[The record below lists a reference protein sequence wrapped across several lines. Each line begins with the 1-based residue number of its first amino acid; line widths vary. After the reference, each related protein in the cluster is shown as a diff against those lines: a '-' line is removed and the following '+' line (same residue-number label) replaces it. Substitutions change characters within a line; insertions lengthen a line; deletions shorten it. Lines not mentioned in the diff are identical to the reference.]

1 MLNGIRNLNIFLI
14 FKTIHIISVI
24 TWMAALFYLP
34 RLFVYHSTKEIGSD
48 SSETFKVMESKLLKI
63 IGNPSLVFVWISG
76 LVLLGYKGLEIWLV
90 LKMFLVMGMTLFHL
104 YLNFLRKRFE
114 NDKNEKSEKFFRVIN
129 ELPTILLLIIVVLV
143 VFQPR
148 F

>member
-1 MLNGIRNLNIFLI
+1 MQNGIRNLNIFLI

-34 RLFVYHSTKEIGSD
+34 RLFVYHSTKEVGSD

-63 IGNPSLVFVWISG
+63 IGNPSLIFVWISG
-76 LVLLGYKGLEIWLV
+76 IVLLGYKGPEIWLV
-90 LKMFLVMGMTLFHL
+90 LKMFLVMGMTLFHI
-104 YLNFLRKRFE
+104 YLNFLRMRFE
-114 NDKNEKSEKFFRVIN
+114 NDVNEKSEKFFRVIN

>member
-1 MLNGIRNLNIFLI
+1 MNTYLI

-76 LVLLGYKGLEIWLV
+76 LVLLSYKGLEIWLV
-90 LKMFLVMGMTLFHL
+90 LKMLLVMAMTFFHL
-104 YLNFLRKRFE
+104 YLNFLRKGFE
-114 NDKNEKSEKFFRVIN
+114 NDANMKSEKFFRVIN
-129 ELPTILLLIIVVLV
+129 ELPTILLLIIIVLV
-143 VFQPR
+143 VFQPI

>member
-48 SSETFKVMESKLLKI
+48 ASETFKVMESKLLKI
-63 IGNPSLVFVWISG
+63 IANPSLVFVWISG
-76 LVLLGYKGLEIWLV
+76 IVLLSYKGLEIWLV

-104 YLNFLRKRFE
+104 YLNFLRKRLE
-114 NDKNEKSEKFFRVIN
+114 NDVNKKSEKFFRVIN
-129 ELPTILLLIIVVLV
+129 ELPTILLFIIVVLV

>member
-1 MLNGIRNLNIFLI
+1 MNTYLI

-34 RLFVYHSTKEIGSD
+34 RLFVYHSTKEAGSD

-63 IGNPSLVFVWISG
+63 IANPSLILVWISG
-76 LVLLGYKGLEIWLV
+76 LVLLSYKGLEVWLI
-90 LKMFLVMGMTLFHL
+90 LKMFLVMGMTLFHFYL
-104 YLNFLRKRFE
+104 YFLRKGFE
-114 NDKNEKSEKFFRVIN
+114 NDANMKSEKFFRVIN
-129 ELPTILLLIIVVLV
+129 ELPTILLLIIVILV

>member
-1 MLNGIRNLNIFLI
+1 MNTYLI

-34 RLFVYHSTKEIGSD
+34 RLFVYHSTKKIGSD
-48 SSETFKVMESKLLKI
+48 ASETFKVMESKLLKI
-63 IGNPSLVFVWISG
+63 IANPSLILVWISG
-76 LVLLGYKGLEIWLV
+76 LALLSYKGLEIWLV
-90 LKMFLVMGMTLFHL
+90 LKMFLVMGMTLFHF
-104 YLNFLRKRFE
+104 YLNFLRVSFE
-114 NDKNEKSEKFFRVIN
+114 SDSNTKSEKFYRVIN
-129 ELPTILLLIIVVLV
+129 EIPTILLLIIVILV

>member
-1 MLNGIRNLNIFLI
+1 MNTYLI
-14 FKTIHIISVI
+14 FKSIHIISVI

-34 RLFVYHSTKEIGSD
+34 RLFVYHATKEIGSD

-63 IGNPSLVFVWISG
+63 IANPSLILVWISG
-76 LVLLGYKGLEIWLV
+76 LVLLNYKGLEIWLI
-90 LKMFLVMGMTLFHL
+90 LKMFLVMAMTLFHF
-104 YLNFLRKRFE
+104 YLNFLRIGFE
-114 NDKNEKSEKFFRVIN
+114 NDSNQKTENFYRVIN
-129 ELPTILLLIIVVLV
+129 EVPTVLLILIVVLV

>member
-1 MLNGIRNLNIFLI
+1 MNTFLV

-114 NDKNEKSEKFFRVIN
+114 NDANEKSEKFFRLIN

>member
-114 NDKNEKSEKFFRVIN
+114 NDANEKSEKFFRLIN

>member
-1 MLNGIRNLNIFLI
+1 MNIFLI

-34 RLFVYHSTKEIGSD
+34 RLFVYHSTKEVGSD

-63 IGNPSLVFVWISG
+63 IGNPSLIFVWISG
-76 LVLLGYKGLEIWLV
+76 IVLLGYKGPEIWLV
-90 LKMFLVMGMTLFHL
+90 LKMFLVMGMTLFHI
-104 YLNFLRKRFE
+104 YLNFLRMRFE
-114 NDKNEKSEKFFRVIN
+114 NDVNEKSEKFFRVIN